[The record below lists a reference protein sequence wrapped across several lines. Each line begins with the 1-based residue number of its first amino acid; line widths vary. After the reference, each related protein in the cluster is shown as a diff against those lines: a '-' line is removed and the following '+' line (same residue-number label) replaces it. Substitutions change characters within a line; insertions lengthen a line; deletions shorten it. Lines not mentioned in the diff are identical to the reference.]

1 MAAKRAETKAK
12 FAELLGQKSEND
24 FFQENADDV
33 AESSDDDVEGNVEF
47 EMSAPKSDDSD
58 DLISDEDDKPKKKR
72 KKIEEKTEPEGESD
86 KRQRE
91 ELELLFSS
99 SDEESKQKHF
109 DLREEERER
118 RLAAK
123 KERKKK
129 FKSKLVRLKSH
140 LKIIKKILEITSH
153 RRRRFERRSI
163 LKETTLESRLQH
175 RQNTPAI
182 QV

>member
-1 MAAKRAETKAK
+1 MIIKHLIASGSDTDEDDDPEMAAKRAETKAK

-24 FFQENADDV
+24 FFQENPDEV
-33 AESSDDDVEGNVEF
+33 GESSDDNVEGNVEF
-47 EMSAPKSDDSD
+47 EMSAPKSDESD
-58 DLISDEDDKPKKKR
+58 DLISDDDDERPKKKR
-72 KKIEEKTEPEGESD
+72 KKNEEKTEPEAESD

-99 SDEESKQKHF
+99 SDDESKQKHF

-129 FKSKLVRLKSH
+129 FKSKLVRFCNFLPRVNEFRT
-140 LKIIKKILEITSH
+140 I
-153 RRRRFERRSI
+153 
-163 LKETTLESRLQH
+163 ESRTH
-175 RQNTPAI
+175 RVKTGY
-182 QV
+182 